1 MQCWEILCYYL
12 TNEYRGSA
20 SSLTTLISTENNMTQ
35 LLDDIWGYYTLERM
49 IVLKIVKNLLIFYKV
64 PHHPYYKEY
73 KEIVD
78 KIGLDK
84 LKESYLK
91 QLEHL
96 INEQPPHKL
105 TAREFFNYQVKL
117 VNWSERNA
125 REIIEVTQILL
136 ILCDHKHL
144 NVEDIKRIF
153 QCLRQNS
160 FGRQQAYFS
169 STNALHAELS
179 LRLAYAEVAI
189 FLKCLDFSEAETDSK
204 ICLELYKSWDRDVT
218 RMWHHPENGP
228 ILLAWMI
235 MQIRFC
241 NAADNDE
248 QLLRCRQMGKRAVDL
263 NCFKYMRDVVS
274 SPLFSVS
281 FFLKSICF
289 IFHFLYFVTCIST
302 RMTL

>member
-1 MQCWEILCYYL
+1 MASSANNVITDWKRLWQLVSGIHYETPESTVKEELLKVSKELQDGLLQFKPANATKNNLEKLLKEKKQEKLLAFTLRLQELLDLETLQCWEILCYYL

-20 SSLTTLISTENNMTQ
+20 SSLTTFISTENNMTQ

-64 PHHPYYKEY
+64 PNHPYYKEY

-84 LKESYLK
+84 LRESYLK
-91 QLEHL
+91 QLEYL

-105 TAREFFNYQVKL
+105 TAREFFNYQAKL

-144 NVEDIKRIF
+144 NVEEIKRIF
-153 QCLRQNS
+153 QCFRQHS

-169 STNALHAELS
+169 SANPLHAELS
-179 LRLAYAEVAI
+179 LRLAYAE
-189 FLKCLDFSEAETDSK
+189 
-204 ICLELYKSWDRDVT
+204 
-218 RMWHHPENGP
+218 
-228 ILLAWMI
+228 
-235 MQIRFC
+235 
-241 NAADNDE
+241 
-248 QLLRCRQMGKRAVDL
+248 
-263 NCFKYMRDVVS
+263 
-274 SPLFSVS
+274 
-281 FFLKSICF
+281 
-289 IFHFLYFVTCIST
+289 
-302 RMTL
+302 

>member
-1 MQCWEILCYYL
+1 MASSANNVITDWKRLWQLVSGIHYETPESTVKEELLKVSKELQDGLLQFKPANATKNNLEKLLKEKKQEKLLAFTLRLQELLDLETLQCWEILCYYL

-20 SSLTTLISTENNMTQ
+20 SSLTTFISTENNMTQ

-64 PHHPYYKEY
+64 PNHPYYKEY

-84 LKESYLK
+84 LRESYLK
-91 QLEHL
+91 QLEYL

-105 TAREFFNYQVKL
+105 TAREFFNYQAKL

-144 NVEDIKRIF
+144 NVEEIKRIF
-153 QCLRQNS
+153 QCFRQHS

-169 STNALHAELS
+169 SANPLHAELS

-189 FLKCLDFSEAETDSK
+189 FLKCLDFSGGEADS
-204 ICLELYKSWDRDVT
+204 
-218 RMWHHPENGP
+218 N
-228 ILLAWMI
+228 
-235 MQIRFC
+235 
-241 NAADNDE
+241 
-248 QLLRCRQMGKRAVDL
+248 
-263 NCFKYMRDVVS
+263 
-274 SPLFSVS
+274 
-281 FFLKSICF
+281 
-289 IFHFLYFVTCIST
+289 TCIGVCTKGLDSG
-302 RMTL
+302 